1 MSERPEP
8 TPCYVTCRCQHCDG
22 GIEFDASEFQ
32 KDETRNVEC
41 PHCHLETEL
50 FVPEIPLIKPSKPA
64 PPQDV
69 GVEVRRGISPLG
81 IAALVLGTLSCLFC
95 WIPLPGF
102 LALSIAFIGLLLAI
116 AGMIVAGIN
125 KKTGF
130 GFPISGGIVC
140 ILSVFIALATAG
152 GLSKAV
158 SSATTRAKHTNQES
172 QPSKPG
178 EAIEKW
184 SKSLSITQGDMKVT
198 VNEVRIG
205 PVHGNDALGQPEA
218 TKDEVLTIDLAVAN
232 LSQTKT
238 TDFQT
243 WRGTAIAI
251 GGGYANL
258 TDNYGNTCK
267 RINITPRMKDGR
279 PNPDT
284 ASIAPLNEQHDIVV
298 FELPA
303 GNIQWLHFELPAENF
318 GGDGVLRFQIPSSK
332 IFHQTI

>member
-8 TPCYVTCRCQHCDG
+8 TPYYVTCCCQYCDG

-32 KDETRNVEC
+32 KGETRNVEC
-41 PHCHLETEL
+41 PHCHFETEL
-50 FVPEIPLIKPSKPA
+50 FVPEIKPSKPA
-64 PPQDV
+64 PPQDARM
-69 GVEVRRGISPLG
+69 EVKRGISPPG
-81 IAALVLGTLSCLFC
+81 VAALVLGILSGLFC
-95 WIPLPGF
+95 WIPLHGF

-116 AGMIVAGIN
+116 AGMVMAGIN
-125 KKTGF
+125 KTTGF
-130 GFPISGGIVC
+130 SFPISGGIVC
-140 ILSVFIALATAG
+140 VLSAFIALATAG
-152 GLSKAV
+152 GFSKAI
-158 SSATTRAKHTNQES
+158 SSAMTRAKHTNQES

-178 EAIEKW
+178 GAIEKW
-184 SKSLSITQGDMKVT
+184 SKSLSITQGDMKIS
-198 VNEVRIG
+198 VNEVHIG
-205 PVHGNDALGQPEA
+205 AVHGSDELGQPEA

-232 LSQTKT
+232 LNQTTT

-258 TDNYGNTCK
+258 TDNHGKSYK
-267 RINITPRMKDGR
+267 RINITPSMKDGS

-284 ASIAPLNEQHDIVV
+284 VSIAPLKEQHDIVV

-318 GGDGVLRFQIPSSK
+318 GGDGVLRFEIPASK